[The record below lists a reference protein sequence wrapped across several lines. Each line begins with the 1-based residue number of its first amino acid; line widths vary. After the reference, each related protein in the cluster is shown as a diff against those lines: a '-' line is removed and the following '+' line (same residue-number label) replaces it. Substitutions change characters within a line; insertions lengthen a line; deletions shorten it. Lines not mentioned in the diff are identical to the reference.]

1 MSLTIRALALGALT
15 SAASAQLATST
26 HHRLEGFVHEGAG
39 GVLVAD
45 DHSAQLSLGG
55 ALGSTGTT
63 LFVAEL
69 GLLPSADALGS
80 GPPAI
85 LAVEPAFGHH
95 AGGTPVHVHGLHLDT
110 PGASFAFGDVG
121 AVGLGPA
128 SGTGVDLSTPAGAR
142 GPVDVSV
149 SSIAGDDSLA
159 DGFVYTPAVLT
170 TPTVAIGGQMELE
183 NFSGGA
189 LSYSTS
195 YALTATEVPFPPY
208 GTLLIGPGGIQS
220 LVDWTSFFG
229 AEQAS
234 LSIEV
239 PDEPALAG
247 VVLHFQSAVITSL
260 FPLEIELTNRASTL
274 LVDP

>member
-1 MSLTIRALALGALT
+1 
-15 SAASAQLATST
+15 
-26 HHRLEGFVHEGAG
+26 
-39 GVLVAD
+39 
-45 DHSAQLSLGG
+45 
-55 ALGSTGTT
+55 
-63 LFVAEL
+63 
-69 GLLPSADALGS
+69 
-80 GPPAI
+80 
-85 LAVEPAFGHH
+85 
-95 AGGTPVHVHGLHLDT
+95 
-110 PGASFAFGDVG
+110 
-121 AVGLGPA
+121 
-128 SGTGVDLSTPAGAR
+128 
-142 GPVDVSV
+142 
-149 SSIAGDDSLA
+149 
-159 DGFVYTPAVLT
+159 
-170 TPTVAIGGQMELE
+170 MELE